1 MFTDILSFAIS
12 DFSDTFIEAMNQDE
26 ISFKSQFILE
36 SLAKK
41 DPGFTFN
48 LAHDSDNKV
57 TGIVWMTSYMRD
69 NFERFGDYISID
81 VMHSS
86 ICNAKYLCYIAPVI
100 KNEVVRINVVC
111 DGFVISETHDDYT
124 FVLDSLFKMCPL
136 RGGERCSCC
145 FF

>member
-1 MFTDILSFAIS
+1 
-12 DFSDTFIEAMNQDE
+12 MNQDE

-86 ICNAKYLCYIAPVI
+86 ICNAKCFCCIAPVI
-100 KNEVVRINVVC
+100 KNFVC
-111 DGFVISETHDDYT
+111 DGFVISETRDAYT
-124 FVLDSLFKMCPL
+124 FVLDLLFKICPH
-136 RGGERCSCC
+136 RGGMPML
-145 FF
+145 FFLINV